1 MKVVDI
7 FQRVES
13 ECERVLES
21 EREREREEVGGE
33 QGHVSSVRADQQ
45 CGSASVRLRQSCVT
59 TTRTL
64 LCAHIHIHLEIH
76 RRGNVKTN
84 PGECNLRGG

>member
-21 EREREREEVGGE
+21 EREREKKEVGGE
-33 QGHVSSVRADQQ
+33 LTRESKATCRVSVQISNAIPHLYGSVKA
-45 CGSASVRLRQSCVT
+45 A
-59 TTRTL
+59 
-64 LCAHIHIHLEIH
+64 
-76 RRGNVKTN
+76 
-84 PGECNLRGG
+84 

>member
-13 ECERVLES
+13 ECERVFES
-21 EREREREEVGGE
+21 EREREREEVGGELTRE

-45 CGSASVRLRQSCVT
+45 CGSASVRLR
-59 TTRTL
+59 
-64 LCAHIHIHLEIH
+64 
-76 RRGNVKTN
+76 
-84 PGECNLRGG
+84 